1 MSEISSSCLPR
12 ARKKKKEEKV
22 PYVFE
27 VPLVSGTTP
36 PKMPWA
42 ASDWETCAVQISD
55 TPHSGQKI

>member
-12 ARKKKKEEKV
+12 TRKKKEGKKKV

-36 PKMPWA
+36 PKMP
-42 ASDWETCAVQISD
+42 
-55 TPHSGQKI
+55 